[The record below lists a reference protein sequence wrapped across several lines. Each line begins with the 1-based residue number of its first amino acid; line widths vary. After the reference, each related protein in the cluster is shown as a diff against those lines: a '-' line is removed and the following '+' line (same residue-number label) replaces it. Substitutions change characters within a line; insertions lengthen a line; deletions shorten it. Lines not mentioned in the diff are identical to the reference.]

1 MKNKN
6 KQFRS
11 SYRGPKN
18 RRKSSNVNKIIVLT
32 AGVILVLGAV
42 SAAALLRK
50 GTSAEKPEPSS
61 EIAVETEKKMRITVN
76 GKSLDGMSR
85 EQAKQEIISWYP
97 WNMQAAFGDET
108 APLDN
113 PLESVIDGFVD
124 EIFEAGDGE
133 YTLEFDGLEEAA
145 AKVSAAYAQQWDIK
159 SKNSML
165 DHYDKETGKFV
176 FSEGCSG
183 TAVNQEKL
191 SRDIVS
197 AVKAEKYDAVI
208 DVELRKVSPELSM
221 EEAKNLY
228 KTLATFTTETTNNAK
243 RNTNVRLAAEALNGT
258 IVQPGEEFSFNAVV
272 GQRTAEKGYQ
282 DAAAYNS
289 GEVVQEIGGGVCQMS
304 STLYRVVFQSGMKIT
319 YRRSH
324 TFEPNYVT
332 PGQDAAISWGL
343 PDFRF
348 INESEGPIGIRASYA
363 DRKATVSIF
372 GIPVLED
379 GVKWDLYSE
388 KTEDMDIPEP
398 VYVEDNT
405 LLPGTEKIEKAGS
418 QGSRWV
424 TYKVVTKDGKEVERI
439 EDHSKTYKGHAPVI
453 RRNTSSVMET
463 SAETAGTAPSGTSV
477 PSETSVPATGGQQ
490 EGGQT
495 GVNQTGNNPS
505 GTGQPE
511 TSHSGSSQTGGNQPE
526 NPVGAGEPAPTEN
539 GQEIETIA
547 PFIY

>member
-18 RRKSSNVNKIIVLT
+18 RRKSSNVNKIIVLA

-124 EIFEAGDGE
+124 EIFETGDGE

-159 SKNSML
+159 PKNSML
-165 DHYDKETGKFV
+165 DHYDKETGKFM

-191 SRDIVS
+191 SSDIVS

-405 LLPGTEKIEKAGS
+405 LPPGTEKIEKAGS

-490 EGGQT
+490 KGGQT
-495 GVNQTGNNPS
+495 GANQTGNNPS

-526 NPVGAGEPAPTEN
+526 TPVGAEEPAPTEN

>member
-405 LLPGTEKIEKAGS
+405 LPPGTEKIEKAGS

-424 TYKVVTKDGKEVERI
+424 TYKVVTKDGKEVERT

>member
-1 MKNKN
+1 MKNRN

-18 RRKSSNVNKIIVLT
+18 RRKSGNVNKIILIA
-32 AGVILVLGAV
+32 AGVVLVIGV
-42 SAAALLRK
+42 AAAVLLRK
-50 GTSAEKPEPSS
+50 GSPEEKLEPSS
-61 EIAVETEKKMRITVN
+61 EIVVETEKKMSITVN
-76 GKSLDGMSR
+76 GKSLNGMSR
-85 EQAKQEIISWYP
+85 EQAKKEIMSWYP

-113 PLESVIDGFVD
+113 PLEGLIDSFVD
-124 EIFEAGDGE
+124 EIYQAGDGD
-133 YTLEFDGLEEAA
+133 YTLEFDGLEDAA
-145 AKVSAAYAQQWDIK
+145 AQVSAAYAKEWDIEP
-159 SKNSML
+159 KNSML
-165 DHYDKETGKFV
+165 DHFDKETGKFV

-197 AVKAEKYDAVI
+197 AVEAGQLDAVI
-208 DVELRKVSPELSM
+208 DVELQKVSPELSM
-221 EEAKNLY
+221 DEAKELY

-272 GQRTAEKGYQ
+272 GERTAEKGYQ
-282 DAAAYNS
+282 EAAAYNS
-289 GEVVQEIGGGVCQMS
+289 GEVVQEVGGGVCQMS

-332 PGQDAAISWGL
+332 PGQDAAISWEL

-379 GVKWDLYSE
+379 GVTWDLYSE
-388 KTEDMDIPEP
+388 KVEDMDPPEP
-398 VYVEDNT
+398 EYVEDKT
-405 LLPGTEKIEKAGS
+405 LPPGTEKIEKAGS

-424 TYKVVTKDGKEVERI
+424 TYKVISKDGKEIERT
-439 EDHSKTYKGHAPVI
+439 EDHSKTYKGHAAVI
-453 RRNTSSVMET
+453 RRNTSTVMET
-463 SAETAGTAPSGTSV
+463 PEETAQTAPS
-477 PSETSVPATGGQQ
+477 EASVPAAGGQQ
-490 EGGQT
+490 EN
-495 GVNQTGNNPS
+495 NQM
-505 GTGQPE
+505 GTGQPGDNNSGSIPPE
-511 TSHSGSSQTGGNQPE
+511 SGSSGNTSPE
-526 NPVGAGEPAPTEN
+526 IPAGTETPAPTEG

>member
-18 RRKSSNVNKIIVLT
+18 RRKSSNVNKIIVLA
-32 AGVILVLGAV
+32 AGVIIILGVV

-50 GTSAEKPEPSS
+50 RTSVEKPELSS
-61 EIAVETEKKMRITVN
+61 EIAVETEKKLRITVN

-85 EQAKQEIISWYP
+85 EQAKQEIITWYP

-113 PLESVIDGFVD
+113 PLESVIDGFVE
-124 EIFEAGDGE
+124 EIFRTGDGE

-159 SKNSML
+159 PKNSML

-183 TAVNQEKL
+183 TEVNQEKL

-208 DVELRKVSPELSM
+208 EVELRKVSPELSM

-228 KTLATFTTETTNNAK
+228 KTLASFTTETTNNAK

-332 PGQDAAISWGL
+332 PGQDAAISWEL

-405 LLPGTEKIEKAGS
+405 LPPGTEKIEKAGS

-453 RRNTSSVMET
+453 RRNTSTVMET
-463 SAETAGTAPSGTSV
+463 SAETAETV
-477 PSETSVPATGGQQ
+477 PSETSVAATGGQQ

-495 GVNQTGNNPS
+495 GENL
-505 GTGQPE
+505 PE
-511 TSHSGSSQTGGNQPE
+511 TS
-526 NPVGAGEPAPTEN
+526 VGAEEPAPTEN

>member
-405 LLPGTEKIEKAGS
+405 LPPGTEKIEKAGS

-511 TSHSGSSQTGGNQPE
+511 TSHSGSSQTGGNQSE
-526 NPVGAGEPAPTEN
+526 TPVGAGEPAPTEN

>member
-159 SKNSML
+159 PKNSML

-405 LLPGTEKIEKAGS
+405 LPPGTEKIEKAGS

-463 SAETAGTAPSGTSV
+463 SAEAAGTAPSGTSV

-495 GVNQTGNNPS
+495 GANQTGNNPS

-511 TSHSGSSQTGGNQPE
+511 TSHSGSSQTGGNQSE
-526 NPVGAGEPAPTEN
+526 TPVGAGEPAPTEN

>member
-42 SAAALLRK
+42 SAVALLRK

-405 LLPGTEKIEKAGS
+405 LPPGTEKIEKAGS

-495 GVNQTGNNPS
+495 GANQTGNNPS

>member
-405 LLPGTEKIEKAGS
+405 LPPGTEKIEKAGS

>member
-18 RRKSSNVNKIIVLT
+18 RRKSSNVNKIIVLA

-50 GTSAEKPEPSS
+50 GTSAEKPETSS

-124 EIFEAGDGE
+124 EIFETGDGE

-159 SKNSML
+159 PKNSML
-165 DHYDKETGKFV
+165 DHYDKETGKFM

-191 SRDIVS
+191 SSDIVS

-405 LLPGTEKIEKAGS
+405 LPPGTEKIEKAGS

-495 GVNQTGNNPS
+495 GANQTGNNPS

-511 TSHSGSSQTGGNQPE
+511 TSHFGSSQTGGNQPE
-526 NPVGAGEPAPTEN
+526 TPVGAEEPAPTEN

>member
-405 LLPGTEKIEKAGS
+405 LPPGTEKIEKAGS

-495 GVNQTGNNPS
+495 GANQTGNNPS

-511 TSHSGSSQTGGNQPE
+511 TSHSGSSQTGGNQSE
-526 NPVGAGEPAPTEN
+526 TPVGAGEPAPTEN